1 MNEPVFNRA
10 DAVAHYLMVAQR
22 VGVKLAVEATAA
34 RYGVCTDAIRRAVV
48 ATAVR
53 EYLHAVGLTHEP
65 ALSVVI
71 AAAAKFRITTDE
83 LQGAIDEHLLSVE
96 AL

>member
-10 DAVAHYLMVAQR
+10 DAVALYLMLIPR
-22 VGVKLAVEATAA
+22 VGAKLAVMGAAA
-34 RYGVCTDAIRRAVV
+34 RFGVCTEAIRRAIT

-53 EYLHAVGLTHEP
+53 EYLHAVGLSHEP
-65 ALSVVI
+65 AINVVI
-71 AAAAKFRITTDE
+71 AAANKFSISTDA
-83 LQGAIDEHLLSVE
+83 LYSAIDEHLLSVE